1 MADEF
6 SNVSAFLYVG
16 IVLVVFHRTE
26 NLVIC
31 VNSSAQMVTRFAKRL
46 ENLCRPVDRGNVA
59 ARNVQST
66 PHLLLVLDGN
76 GDGLPS
82 RRNCLPKSSA
92 PNLVFEHCRVRRVSV
107 FD

>member
-46 ENLCRPVDRGNVA
+46 ENLCSPVDRRNVA

-66 PHLLLVLDGN
+66 PQLLLVLDGN
-76 GDGLPS
+76 GDGFPR
-82 RRNCLPKSSA
+82 RRNCLAESYA
-92 PNLVFEHCRVRRVSV
+92 TQLVFTHFSVRRA
-107 FD
+107 